1 MARWSHVCAVAL
13 TLASAHAIGAEIRHI
28 EVQSFALSPESEAD
42 AKRDLLKRGSA
53 AVPSPILV
61 DQVAR
66 IAGDGSLQLGCDNR
80 AVRDFREV
88 NRSNGDEQ

>member
-13 TLASAHAIGAEIRHI
+13 TLASAHAVGAEIRHI
-28 EVQSFALSPESEAD
+28 EVQSFALSSGSEAD

-66 IAGDGSLQLGCDNR
+66 VASDGSLELGCDNR
-80 AVRDFREV
+80 AVRDFRKTDQAE
-88 NRSNGDEQ
+88 GDAQ